1 MMRTPLLTV
10 TAFAAA
16 VTVSAALAQQQQ
28 SQTQRVS
35 GTIERVDGNTIYG
48 KGPDGSAITLK
59 LADNAAITAVL
70 KATFAD
76 IKPGDYV
83 GTGAVPQADG
93 SQKAVELRIF
103 PRPQADGGHFN
114 EGWYGAP
121 NGTMTNGFV
130 QPVVTVGAT
139 PAGGGDPSIVVKYRK
154 ARSGSSSRRMRMW
167 CATRLAA
174 RTTSR
179 RARPSGPRRRPGSR
193 TAPIRPQPST
203 SAETAPGHSER
214 AFTSPRLRLSYAH
227 ISGKMSRTN
236 ELPVS

>member
-1 MMRTPLLTV
+1 MTRTPVLTV

-16 VTVSAALAQQQQ
+16 VTVSAALAQQPQP
-28 SQTQRVS
+28 QTQRVS

-103 PRPQADGGHFN
+103 PRPQADGGHFY

-139 PAGGGDPSIVVKYRK
+139 PAGAGDPSIVVKYPQGEKRIVISANAHVVRNAFGSKDDLK
-154 ARSGSSSRRMRMW
+154 AGAAFRAQA
-167 CATRLAA
+167 ATKQPDGTYTATAINVGRDG
-174 RTTSR
+174 
-179 RARPSGPRRRPGSR
+179 ARP
-193 TAPIRPQPST
+193 
-203 SAETAPGHSER
+203 
-214 AFTSPRLRLSYAH
+214 F
-227 ISGKMSRTN
+227 
-236 ELPVS
+236 

>member
-1 MMRTPLLTV
+1 MTRTPVLTV

-16 VTVSAALAQQQQ
+16 VTVSAALAQQPQP
-28 SQTQRVS
+28 QTQRVS

-103 PRPQADGGHFN
+103 PRPQADGGHFY

-139 PAGGGDPSIVVKYRK
+139 PAGGDPSIVVKYPQGEKRIVISANAHVVRNAFGSKDDLK
-154 ARSGSSSRRMRMW
+154 AGAAFRAQA
-167 CATRLAA
+167 ATKQPDGTYTATA
-174 RTTSR
+174 INVGKDG
-179 RARPSGPRRRPGSR
+179 ARP
-193 TAPIRPQPST
+193 
-203 SAETAPGHSER
+203 
-214 AFTSPRLRLSYAH
+214 F
-227 ISGKMSRTN
+227 
-236 ELPVS
+236 

>member
-1 MMRTPLLTV
+1 MMRKRVLTV
-10 TAFAAA
+10 AALAAA
-16 VTVSAALAQQQQ
+16 LTISAALAQQPQP
-28 SQTQRVS
+28 QTQRIS

-48 KGPDGSAITLK
+48 KGADGSAITLK

-83 GTGAVPQADG
+83 GTGAVPQTDG

-103 PRPQADGGHFN
+103 PRPQADGGHFY

-139 PAGGGDPSIVVKYRK
+139 PAGGGDPSIVVKYPQGEKRIVIPANAHVVRNAFGSKDDLK
-154 ARSGSSSRRMRMW
+154 AGAAFRAQA
-167 CATRLAA
+167 ATKQPDGTYTAA
-174 RTTSR
+174 AINVGRDG
-179 RARPSGPRRRPGSR
+179 ARP
-193 TAPIRPQPST
+193 
-203 SAETAPGHSER
+203 
-214 AFTSPRLRLSYAH
+214 F
-227 ISGKMSRTN
+227 
-236 ELPVS
+236 